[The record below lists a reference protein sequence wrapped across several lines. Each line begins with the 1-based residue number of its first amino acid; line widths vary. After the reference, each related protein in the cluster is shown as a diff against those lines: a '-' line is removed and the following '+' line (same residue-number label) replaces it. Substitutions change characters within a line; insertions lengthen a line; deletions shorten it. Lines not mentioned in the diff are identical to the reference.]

1 MPHIYDLLR
10 AILPEIELI
19 DSKFISSYKTF
30 QIKQIFSNEIPL
42 MQKNTSA
49 LSSDPY
55 DNNTQTT
62 LNQYQNSSGILNYD
76 FIDPGEDLPSGA
88 DKENSFN
95 HPYSQNTNLHVT
107 STDDNMYFM
116 KSNSHSKASPVKIV
130 DQSSY
135 LRNKNS
141 TPRNVDHKSHYSV
154 RTKSYSPLSKSSAK
168 VSPTHKAA
176 QDSGNNFYESS
187 GKKKLNLASSSV
199 QVMKKVF
206 DEDYSLSSPKKR
218 GSQGDQAE
226 NLEYEDIRNRD
237 SMGSSNRLKTSGVSF
252 ELLDK
257 SYQIF
262 FNKLKVNPKMVNA
275 TIDDYIDE
283 SIEYLRHSDLHLR
296 IGAVINL
303 FDILYYNTSAILP
316 DHVTQICT
324 QIFNLLPQYHS
335 VGDSNFLYLTMEV
348 LRKLIKIKLVLKY
361 SFRSFGTE

>member
-1 MPHIYDLLR
+1 
-10 AILPEIELI
+10 
-19 DSKFISSYKTF
+19 
-30 QIKQIFSNEIPL
+30 

-76 FIDPGEDLPSGA
+76 FIDPGDDLPSGA

-95 HPYSQNTNLHVT
+95 NPYSQNTNLYVN
-107 STDDNMYFM
+107 STEDNLSFT
-116 KSNSHSKASPVKIV
+116 KSNSHNKASPVKIV

-154 RTKSYSPLSKSSAK
+154 RTKSYSPLGKSSAK
-168 VSPTHKAA
+168 VSPTHKIA
-176 QDSGNNFYESS
+176 QESGSNFYESS

-199 QVMKKVF
+199 QVMKRVF

-218 GSQGDQAE
+218 GSQGIDQAE

-237 SMGSSNRLKTSGVSF
+237 SMGSSNNLKPAGVSF

-283 SIEYLRHSDLHLR
+283 SIEYLRHSDLQLR

-324 QIFNLLPQYHS
+324 EIFNLLPQYHS
-335 VGDSNFLYLTMEV
+335 TGDFNFLYLTMEV
-348 LRKLIKIKLVLKY
+348 LRKSIKINFVPKY